1 MRRILAISSVVLP
14 AVLVGLSAVATAQTP
29 VTVSVRLVDALSTG
43 SSQVGDTFSGTLA
56 SPLVVGGHIVAK
68 AGESVT
74 GRVRNVVSSG
84 RLKRPALITLSLDAV
99 HAPSARYPMQ
109 TGDLTIKADSHA
121 ASNLVIIGGAAAAG
135 AAMGGAAGGGK
146 GAAIGAVAGAGA
158 GTAGAYLTG
167 KREIVLPAE
176 TLLTFHVSSVTISP
190 KELAR
195 LQPATPVASNE
206 PPPVET
212 QTVIVR
218 GRHHHDDDEDDD
230 DQGED
235 EHGGYYYQRPREI
248 QVIFSADHHASV
260 VIYWSS
266 RIEQLTLRGDD
277 VEDILEPLCEH
288 TRLSAK
294 IVRAEIRVKSK
305 D

>member
-29 VTVSVRLVDALSTG
+29 VTVSVRLVEALSTG

-190 KELAR
+190 KELTL
-195 LQPATPVASNE
+195 LQPVMPGASSE
-206 PPPVET
+206 PPVET

-218 GRHHHDDDEDDD
+218 GRHHHDGDEDDD

-248 QVIFSADHHASV
+248 QVIFLADHHASV

-266 RIEQLTLRGDD
+266 RIEHLTLRGDD

-288 TRLSAK
+288 TRLSAE
-294 IVRAEIRVKSK
+294 IVRTEILVKSK